1 MHSHYEEHFDKLRE
15 LIMIEIYW
23 NPDRKITKQEF
34 DNEPSWVVET
44 KWKNLNNQLVNTCLH
59 KHRPIEL
66 LLVHSQ
72 LECSNDAIQQ
82 WYRKD
87 SRRGFNDWE
96 YFGE

>member
-44 KWKNLNNQLVNTCLH
+44 KWKNLNNQLVNTCLLSID
-59 KHRPIEL
+59 RL
-66 LLVHSQ
+66 NYYWFLSV
-72 LECSNDAIQQ
+72 
-82 WYRKD
+82 RM
-87 SRRGFNDWE
+87 
-96 YFGE
+96 

>member
-1 MHSHYEEHFDKLRE
+1 MNRHGWL
-15 LIMIEIYW
+15 
-23 NPDRKITKQEF
+23 KQSGKPKQPVSKYVF
-34 DNEPSWVVET
+34 
-44 KWKNLNNQLVNTCLH
+44 H

-82 WYRKD
+82 WYRD

-96 YFGE
+96 YFENEN